1 MSSDNGPVEL
11 ALVVWLLCH
20 RCFEKGVEPEG
31 TEMAMKQ
38 ELKEGNQ
45 DHLGKNMHQSCWRK
59 NSGCVEKGNTI
70 IYELLV
76 G

>member
-1 MSSDNGPVEL
+1 MASAPPL
-11 ALVVWLLCH
+11 
-20 RCFEKGVEPEG
+20 FEEGVKCVGVEPDG

-59 NSGCVEKGNTI
+59 KFRVLRRAI
-70 IYELLV
+70 Q
-76 G
+76 